1 MLGYVRKIIP
11 QSTVDGPGNR
21 TAIFLQ
27 GCNIRCAYCH
37 NPETWERTSNNEVR
51 QMSATEVAEEVK
63 KGIPFIRGITVSGG
77 ECMLQAEF
85 VEELFEL
92 IKPLGLS
99 CLIDSNG
106 TIPFQ
111 LYPRLLEL
119 TDGVMLDV
127 KAWDSSVYKRLTGA
141 DNDNIVKDN
150 LRLLSKLGK
159 LTEVRIV
166 CLPSFS
172 NSSIPHSK
180 LVSESQIPQRDS
192 DLRRKEDTP
201 QRDSDLRRK
210 EDTLQRDSDLR
221 RNEDTLQRDSDL
233 RRNEDTPY
241 SARPHDAKQLVSES
255 NSNFPSQ
262 QFSVSTDVENI
273 LTNVAQVLNARVLTS
288 DRAAL
293 QTAIPVRLL
302 RFRPQGVIGALS
314 KYPMPDDE
322 QMQRYFLFATAS
334 GLNVSIT

>member
-11 QSTVDGPGNR
+11 QSAVDGPGNR

-85 VEELFEL
+85 MEELFEL

-111 LYPRLLEL
+111 SYPRLLEL

-150 LRLLSKLGK
+150 LRLLSKSGK

-172 NSSIPHSK
+172 NSSIPHS
-180 LVSESQIPQRDS
+180 
-192 DLRRKEDTP
+192 
-201 QRDSDLRRK
+201 
-210 EDTLQRDSDLR
+210 
-221 RNEDTLQRDSDL
+221 
-233 RRNEDTPY
+233 
-241 SARPHDAKQLVSES
+241 ARLADDAKQLVSES
-255 NSNFPSQ
+255 KSNFPSQ

-273 LTNVAQVLNARVLTS
+273 LTNVAQVLNASALTL

-314 KYPMPDDE
+314 KYPMPTDE
-322 QMQRYFLFATAS
+322 QMQRYFLFATTS